1 MLTIGGG
8 MTTAVCE
15 FYVIYANA
23 LDLGCVIMYFSFHVY
38 CPGVNE
44 GKNVSLKYNDA
55 TVIYDITLCSSG

>member
-1 MLTIGGG
+1 
-8 MTTAVCE
+8 
-15 FYVIYANA
+15 
-23 LDLGCVIMYFSFHVY
+23 MYFSFHVY